1 MNKPE
6 EESKKGFTRRDFLRV
21 SAGTAGAVALG
32 SLQAL
37 AGDEKTAGSVLNSN
51 GFRGVFPYLVSPIDE
66 RGRVKDAVLTRLSND
81 LISSGVHGLT
91 PLGSTGEFAY
101 LNREQRHRIVE
112 VVVQAARRRVPV
124 VAGVAAT
131 TIADAVEQVRA
142 YEALGVDGILA
153 ILEAYF
159 PLNED
164 GVVSYFTAIANATKL
179 PVALYTN
186 PSFQRSDLTLPAIER
201 LSKVDNIRYIKDAS
215 SDTGRLLSIINAVG
229 SRISVFSA
237 SAHIPACV
245 MLIGGVGWMAGPAC
259 VVPRQS
265 VRLYDLCRAGK
276 WDEAMK
282 LQRSLWRINRVFAKY
297 NLAACIKG
305 GLELQGYEVGSPLKP
320 QTPLSE
326 AGRAEVKAILTDL
339 GAL

>member
-1 MNKPE
+1 MAH
-6 EESKKGFTRRDFLRV
+6 D
-21 SAGTAGAVALG
+21 
-32 SLQAL
+32 
-37 AGDEKTAGSVLNSN
+37 

-66 RGRVKDAVLTRLSND
+66 RGHVKDAVLTRLVDD
-81 LISSGVHGLT
+81 LIGAGVHGLT

-101 LNREQRHRIVE
+101 LNREQRHRVVE
-112 VVVQAARRRVPV
+112 VVVQATRRRAPV

-131 TIADAVEQVRA
+131 TIDDAVEQVTA
-142 YEALGVDGILA
+142 YDALGVDGILA

-159 PLNED
+159 PLAED
-164 GVVSYFTAIANATKL
+164 GVVDYFTAVANATAL
-179 PVALYTN
+179 PVVLYTN
-186 PSFQRSDLTLPAIER
+186 PQFQRSDLTLPAIER
-201 LSKVDNIRYIKDAS
+201 LARVENIRYLKDAS

-229 SRISVFSA
+229 DRMCVFSA

-265 VRLYDLCRAGK
+265 VQLYNLCRAGK
-276 WDEAMK
+276 WEEAMR
-282 LQRSLWRINRVFAKY
+282 LQRSLWRINRVFARY

-305 GLELQGYEVGSPLKP
+305 GLELQGYEVGAPLPP

-326 AGRAEVKAILTDL
+326 TARAEIKGVLADL
-339 GAL
+339 GALDHHPSPITGVEAS

>member
-1 MNKPE
+1 MAHE
-6 EESKKGFTRRDFLRV
+6 AFH
-21 SAGTAGAVALG
+21 
-32 SLQAL
+32 
-37 AGDEKTAGSVLNSN
+37 
-51 GFRGVFPYLVSPIDE
+51 GVFPYLVSPIDE
-66 RGRVKDAVLTRLSND
+66 QGRVKEEVLVRLVDD
-81 LISSGVHGLT
+81 LIDAGVHGLT

-101 LNREQRHRIVE
+101 LNHGQRRRIVE
-112 VVVQAARRRVPV
+112 VVVGAARGRVPV

-131 TIADAVEQVRA
+131 TIADAVEQVKA
-142 YEALGVDGILA
+142 YEALGADGMLA

-164 GVVSYFTAIANATKL
+164 GVVAYFSALAGATGL
-179 PVALYTN
+179 PVVLYTN
-186 PSFQRSDLTLPAIER
+186 PQFQRSDLTLPAIER
-201 LSKVDNIRYIKDAS
+201 LMRVDNIGYLKDAS

-229 SRISVFSA
+229 DRIRVFSA

-265 VRLYDLCRAGK
+265 VRLYELCRAGE
-276 WDEAMK
+276 WPAAMQ
-282 LQRSLWRINRVFAKY
+282 LQRNLWRMNRVFAKY

-305 GLELQGYEVGSPLKP
+305 GLELQGYPVGAPLPP

-326 AGRAEVKAILTDL
+326 AGRAEIGSVLADL
-339 GAL
+339 GT